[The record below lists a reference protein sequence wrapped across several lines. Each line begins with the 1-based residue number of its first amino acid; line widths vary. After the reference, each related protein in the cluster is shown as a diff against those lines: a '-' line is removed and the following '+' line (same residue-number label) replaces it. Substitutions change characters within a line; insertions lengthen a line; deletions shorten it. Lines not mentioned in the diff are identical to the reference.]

1 MMAYMT
7 YDEFKRQLGK
17 SGLSIKAFA
26 ELIKQNPVSITN
38 HASKG
43 EVPPHMAIIVTLMGE
58 MAENGLDI
66 RSALSRVEFEAAKP
80 RGASIK
86 GVFGGRKLSIIS
98 TKGEK
103 NE

>member
-1 MMAYMT
+1 MT
-7 YDEFKRQLGK
+7 YSEFKRQLGK

-43 EVPPHMAIIVTLMGE
+43 EVPSHLAIIVTLMGE

-66 RSALSRVEFEAAKP
+66 RNALSRVKFEAAKS
-80 RGASIK
+80 RGASVK
-86 GVFGGRKLSIIS
+86 GRFGGSKRRGIPAEGS
-98 TKGEK
+98 TK
-103 NE
+103 